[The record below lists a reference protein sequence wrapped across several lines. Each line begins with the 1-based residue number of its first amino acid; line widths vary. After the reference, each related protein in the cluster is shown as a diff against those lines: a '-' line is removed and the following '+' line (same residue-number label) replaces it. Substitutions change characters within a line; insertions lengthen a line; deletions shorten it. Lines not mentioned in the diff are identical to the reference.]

1 MEAINLNPSVIAN
14 LGSAAQKA
22 EEPSRRDRFTDVL
35 RTSIETH
42 NALRQTQ
49 EKDLRDAANQLVSMA
64 FLKPLLAQARQSPF
78 KSDMFS
84 GGQGEAAFQQQL
96 DTILADRMAQRVN
109 YSIGEAVYKQF
120 AGSRQLSALS
130 NQLQGTDHATA
141 NK

>member
-35 RTSIETH
+35 RTSIEKR
-42 NALRQTQ
+42 NAI
-49 EKDLRDAANQLVSMA
+49 DAANQLVSMA

-78 KSDMFS
+78 KSDLFS